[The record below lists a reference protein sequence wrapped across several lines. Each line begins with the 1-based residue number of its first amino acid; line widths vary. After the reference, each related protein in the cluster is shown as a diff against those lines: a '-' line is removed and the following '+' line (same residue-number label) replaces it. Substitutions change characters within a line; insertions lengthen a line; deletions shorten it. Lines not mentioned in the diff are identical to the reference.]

1 MFVSRSQPILGK
13 GGIAPWRQEGVPAV
27 LVLALVVQVVA
38 GFALRGLYA
47 DGAYFVTQIIGHQSF
62 IFTVP
67 ARRTATFLAQFPA
80 VTAVTLGIVTPQR
93 IAMIFSITT
102 NVLPGFLLLLCR
114 IALPTVESRLFVL
127 PVFVYFAGTL
137 SA

>member
-1 MFVSRSQPILGK
+1 M
-13 GGIAPWRQEGVPAV
+13 

-47 DGAYFVTQIIGHQSF
+47 DGAFFVTQIVGHQSF
-62 IFTVP
+62 VFTVP

-80 VTAVTLGIVTPQR
+80 VTAVILGIVTPQR

-114 IALPTVESRLFVL
+114 ERRPHRWRGL
-127 PVFVYFAGTL
+127 
-137 SA
+137 